1 MMSVRPFTAGDI
13 PLGMRLKAAANW
25 NQTEADW
32 RRALEL
38 EPDGC
43 FVGVC
48 DGVDAATLTTAVFG
62 GTAWIAMVLTDPA
75 FRGRGLATALLKHAL
90 AWIEGRGIASV
101 RLDATALGRPVYEK
115 LGFRVVGEETRYFG
129 TPTFDDERAMVGSR
143 SFLPLA
149 AADIAAAGILDAR
162 STGNDR
168 TRLLETLRRDW
179 PEVSFGWHDGHTMN
193 GFVTARRGSRAV
205 QIGPSI
211 ATDPE
216 VGEWLLSIMFNL
228 FRDQAVYVDVPTANV
243 AACNLVR
250 RRGLAV
256 ERTFFRMTLGRDVAE
271 REGEIWANFGP
282 EKG

>member
-1 MMSVRPFTAGDI
+1 MISVRPFTAGDI

-62 GTAWIAMVLTDPA
+62 DAAWIAMVLTDPA
-75 FRGRGLATALLKHAL
+75 FRGRGLATALLKHSL

-115 LGFRVVGEETRYFG
+115 LGFRVVSEEARFFG
-129 TPTFDDERAMVGSR
+129 TPTVEREPVVPGPRRIVPLSGEN
-143 SFLPLA
+143 LA
-149 AADIAAAGILDAR
+149 AAGSLDADAC
-162 STGNDR
+162 GNDR
-168 TRLLETLRRDW
+168 TRLLGLLVRHW
-179 PEVSFGWHDGHTMN
+179 PEAGIALLEGSTLQ
-193 GFVTARRGSRAV
+193 GFLVARRGSRAP
-205 QIGPSI
+205 QLGPCI
-211 ATDPE
+211 AAAPG
-216 VGEWLLSIMFNL
+216 VGESLLEAALAQFAG
-228 FRDQAVYVDVPTANV
+228 QPVYIDVPTANV
-243 AACNLVR
+243 AACDLVR

-256 ERTFFRMTLGRDVAE
+256 ERTFFRMTLGRDVTE
-271 REGEIWANFGP
+271 REAEIWANFGP